1 MAQTNLGVMLES
13 GRGIA
18 RDDAEAMQWYR
29 KAAEQ
34 GDAGAR
40 SRGIVATTSAP
51 ANKPDAWKRNAEQGD
66 AEAQMYLGWM
76 YANGRG
82 CTP

>member
-1 MAQTNLGVMLES
+1 MYASGRGIPKDAAAAVQWYRKAAERRHALAQINLGVMLES

-40 SRGIVATTSAP
+40 SGL
-51 ANKPDAWKRNAEQGD
+51 KRLQAKLQ
-66 AEAQMYLGWM
+66 
-76 YANGRG
+76 
-82 CTP
+82 